1 MKFNIFG
8 VDLEINKPQ
17 FKNFEEYW
25 EIETDDTDDFSMVS
39 KEKYSLEFNGQEISY
54 RFALFSTYIKSE
66 EAEPIWLISLRLLPD
81 YKFFN
86 KKVIQ
91 RIREDY
97 CLGED
102 EKIYAVDV
110 LFVCEL
116 PIIDHEQ
123 KIFKENFSQDEEF
136 QNYLLGIAYH
146 CQVVSRMI
154 AFSMDKTVNK
164 IMMTTNWDLLESIL
178 TDCNPFEKGLKRC
191 KEYLKKKEG
200 ENNISE

>member
-25 EIETDDTDDFSMVS
+25 EIETDMDDFSMVS

-54 RFALFSTYIKSE
+54 RFALFGTYVESE
-66 EAEPIWLISLRLLPD
+66 ETEPVWLMSLRLLPD

-86 KKVIQ
+86 KRVIQ
-91 RIREDY
+91 QIREDY
-97 CLGED
+97 CMGKED
-102 EKIYAVDV
+102 KLYAIDV
-110 LFVCEL
+110 IGDFEL

-123 KIFKENFSQDEEF
+123 KIFKEHFSQDEEF

-146 CQVVSRMI
+146 CQVVSRI
-154 AFSMDKTVNK
+154 AA
-164 IMMTTNWDLLESIL
+164 
-178 TDCNPFEKGLKRC
+178 
-191 KEYLKKKEG
+191 
-200 ENNISE
+200 

>member
-25 EIETDDTDDFSMVS
+25 EIETDMDDFSMVS
-39 KEKYSLEFNGQEISY
+39 KEKYSLEFNGQEIPY
-54 RFALFSTYIKSE
+54 RFCLLGSYIESE
-66 EAEPIWLISLRLLPD
+66 ETEEPVWLISLRLLPD

-91 RIREDY
+91 KIREDY

-102 EKIYAVDV
+102 EKIYAEDV
-110 LFVCEL
+110 VFECEL

-123 KIFKENFSQDEEF
+123 KIFKEHFSQDEEF

-146 CQVVSRMI
+146 CQATSRII
-154 AFSMDKTVNK
+154 AFSMDKYVNQ
-164 IMMTTNWDLLESIL
+164 IMTTNWDLLESIL
-178 TDCNPFEKGLKRC
+178 TGCNPFEKGLERC
-191 KEYLKKKEG
+191 KEYLKRKEG
-200 ENNISE
+200 ENNVSE